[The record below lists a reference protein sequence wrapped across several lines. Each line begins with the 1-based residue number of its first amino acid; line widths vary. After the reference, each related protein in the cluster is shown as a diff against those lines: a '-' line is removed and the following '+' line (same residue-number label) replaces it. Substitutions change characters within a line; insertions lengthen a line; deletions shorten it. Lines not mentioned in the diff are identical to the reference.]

1 MRIVSP
7 ARVHQPETGPV
18 GGYAIR
24 DLTWMCREQLSQGKP
39 WLNHGIE
46 INHVTTTVV
55 GSLAYKEGHALCE
68 GRDASM
74 KEEQK
79 VMENRASIPADLRQ
93 GQGINTDFG
102 TLWLR

>member
-1 MRIVSP
+1 MPRTVAS
-7 ARVHQPETGPV
+7 
-18 GGYAIR
+18 
-24 DLTWMCREQLSQGKP
+24 REP

-68 GRDASM
+68 GRVASI

-102 TLWLR
+102 TLWLRQWRTPSQWKKVKDITAI